1 MIITTIHTLV
11 LFLKPTY
18 DFLRANL
25 LIKAINLRGLSVV
38 FAERFSELAHLKFT
52 VMGDIME
59 NFKMHE
65 EPYFVSRVL
74 RGED

>member
-1 MIITTIHTLV
+1 M
-11 LFLKPTY
+11 
-18 DFLRANL
+18 